1 MNCRE
6 ITLMLGLGIGAILLT
21 TQQMHG
27 QEQAGER
34 TSANC
39 AARSQIVGQLAQKYG
54 ESRQMIAL
62 TFARQ
67 VIELFAS
74 PETGSWTLTITFPS
88 GETCLIGAGDM
99 IELGPD
105 MAPAGDPA

>member
-1 MNCRE
+1 MNFRE
-6 ITLMLGLGIGAILLT
+6 CVLTLGLGVGVILLS
-21 TQQMHG
+21 TQQMRG
-27 QEQAGER
+27 QERAGG
-34 TSANC
+34 NC
-39 AARSQIVGQLAQKYG
+39 AERGLIVGQLAEKYG
-54 ESRQMIAL
+54 ESRRMIAL

-67 VIELFAS
+67 VIELFAA

-105 MAPAGDPA
+105 MVAEGDPA